1 MVDERRRTLVV
12 RWSESDERNEADELF
27 STACEGVTSMP
38 WTTPPGAG
46 ATVFIWSGYS
56 LAERDRRWQ
65 AVRKNAGKAGFD
77 CILVPLGNGVDGR
90 YMTQLR
96 CSAMA
101 LPADG
106 RAPII
111 VADRRSSNQW
121 VPEPWQTGREWAEP
135 MSEALL
141 DLGMERA
148 CIGVVGLKGGSVTH
162 CSSID
167 GVVNH
172 TALNQ
177 VMSKLPNAAFE
188 DATDVV
194 GLVRYVK
201 SDEEIAFVRRSAAV
215 AAAGLDEL
223 INLAWPG
230 VDAGVLYADVTVRLL
245 ELRSEYY
252 PLALTFDPIGTSK
265 PKRCT
270 NPPIGRRLENNSL
283 IDNEV
288 NAILGAQLTQVCQP
302 ILLGKIPDAW
312 KPVIE
317 LQREIH
323 EAGLTLIKPGTR
335 FGALK
340 EFVNTFG
347 AKRKLKTVIQMQGCG
362 YGDDG
367 PLFPAKSKGDRL
379 ADLHVEKGNAFI
391 WKPMATTED
400 ERIQFTWGGPVIV
413 TDRGCEALFTRSH
426 GMVSIC

>member
-1 MVDERRRTLVV
+1 
-12 RWSESDERNEADELF
+12 
-27 STACEGVTSMP
+27 MP

-46 ATVFIWSGYS
+46 ATVFIWAGYS

-65 AVRKNAGKAGFD
+65 AVRENAGKAGFD

-111 VADRRSSNQW
+111 IADRRSSNAW
-121 VPEPWQTGREWAEP
+121 APEPWQTGREWADP
-135 MSEALL
+135 MGEALL

-148 CIGVVGLKGGSVTH
+148 RIGVVGLKGGPVTH

-172 TALNQ
+172 TALAQ
-177 VMSKLPNAAFE
+177 VMSKLPNATFD
-188 DATDVV
+188 DATDIV

-201 SDEEIAFVRRSAAV
+201 SDEETVFLRRSAAV
-215 AAAGLDEL
+215 AAAGLDAL
-223 INLAWPG
+223 INLARPG
-230 VDAGVLYADVTVRLL
+230 VDARVLYADVTARLL

-252 PLALTFDPIGTSK
+252 PLALTLDPIDTLK
-265 PKRCT
+265 PKRYM
-270 NPPIGRRLENNSL
+270 NPPIGKRLESNTL
-283 IDNEV
+283 ITNEV

-302 ILLGKIPDAW
+302 ILLGKTPDEW

-317 LQREIH
+317 LQKEVY
-323 EAGLTLIKPGTR
+323 EAGLKLIKPGTTL
-335 FGALK
+335 GALQD
-340 EFVNTFG
+340 FVKSFG
-347 AKRKLKTVIQMQGCG
+347 PRKMKTVIQMHGCG

-367 PLFPAKSKGDRL
+367 PLLTAKSQGDALR
-379 ADLHVEKGNAFI
+379 DLGIEKGNAFV
-391 WKPMATTED
+391 WKPVAMTAD
-400 ERIQFTWGGPVIV
+400 ERIQFAWGGPVLV
-413 TDRGCEALFTRSH
+413 MDTGAEELSARPHE
-426 GMVSIC
+426 MVSIC

>member
-1 MVDERRRTLVV
+1 
-12 RWSESDERNEADELF
+12 
-27 STACEGVTSMP
+27 MP

-65 AVRKNAGKAGFD
+65 AVRENAGKAGFD
-77 CILVPLGNGVDGR
+77 CILIPLGNGVDGR
-90 YMTQLR
+90 YLTQLR

-106 RAPII
+106 RPPIVI
-111 VADRRSSNQW
+111 ADRRSNNAW

-135 MSEALL
+135 MGEALL
-141 DLGMERA
+141 DLQMERA
-148 CIGVVGLKGGSVTH
+148 RIGVVGLKGGSVTH

-172 TALNQ
+172 TALAQ
-177 VMSKLPNAAFE
+177 VMSKVPKAMFE

-194 GLVRYVK
+194 GQVRYVK
-201 SDEEIAFVRRSAAV
+201 GEEEIAFVRRSTAV
-215 AAAGLDEL
+215 AMAGLDEL
-223 INLAWPG
+223 INLARPG
-230 VDAGVLYADVTVRLL
+230 VDAGVLYADVTARLL

-252 PLALTFDPIGTSK
+252 PLALTLDPLGTPK
-265 PKRCT
+265 PKRFA
-270 NPPIGRRLENNSL
+270 NPPIGRRLETNSL
-283 IDNEV
+283 INSEV

-302 ILLGKIPDAW
+302 ILLGQIPDAW
-312 KPVIE
+312 KPVIDLQQE
-317 LQREIH
+317 LY
-323 EAGLTLIKPGTR
+323 EAGLTLLKPGIT

-340 EFVNTFG
+340 NFVNTFG
-347 AKRKLKTVIQMQGCG
+347 AKRKMKTVIQMHGCG

-367 PLFPAKSKGDRL
+367 PLFPAKSKADRL
-379 ADLHVEKGNAFI
+379 TDLRIEKGNAFI
-391 WKPMATTED
+391 WKPMVTTDD

-413 TDRGCEALFTRSH
+413 TDQGCEALFTRPH